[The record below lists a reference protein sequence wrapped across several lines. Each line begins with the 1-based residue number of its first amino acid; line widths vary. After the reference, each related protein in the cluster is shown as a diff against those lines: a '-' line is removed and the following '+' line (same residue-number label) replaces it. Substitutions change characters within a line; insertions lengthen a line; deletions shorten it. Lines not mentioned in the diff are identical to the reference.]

1 MVMGEGAGSK
11 LNYGLQLISVPVKV
25 ELNDNSLRELREL
38 QRKTRRTARSRTN
51 DQRQDVEV
59 VTTQVKHQWPASQ

>member
-1 MVMGEGAGSK
+1 MGEGAGSK

-25 ELNDNSLRELREL
+25 ELNDNSLREL
-38 QRKTRRTARSRTN
+38 QRKTRRTARSGTK

-59 VTTQVKHQWPASQ
+59 VTTQVKQQWPASQ

>member
-1 MVMGEGAGSK
+1 MGEGAGSK

-25 ELNDNSLRELREL
+25 ELNDNSLRELK
-38 QRKTRRTARSRTN
+38 RKTRRTARSRTK

-59 VTTQVKHQWPASQ
+59 VTTQVKQQWPASQ